1 MVIEIH
7 FAICYTGV
15 EMTTLSLFISSE
27 ILFPI
32 KADSHVFAT
41 QKFSL
46 FSNFPQQ
53 KPHNAIHRVSLK

>member
-1 MVIEIH
+1 MVIEIY

-15 EMTTLSLFISSE
+15 EMTWLSLFISSE

-32 KADSHVFAT
+32 KAVLPTFAT

-46 FSNFPQQ
+46 FSNFPQ
-53 KPHNAIHRVSLK
+53 KKAKNIIHRVFAK